1 MSPSIMV
8 ESKVQAYLAFYS
20 TDIDN
25 NKPFPSYLLSPYMG
39 DTDSDE
45 FHAIM
50 WSVILILESKF

>member
-1 MSPSIMV
+1 MV